1 VIWTSIK
8 TQVLKDMKARIAEL
22 EAENEALVETQ
33 RRKVVLLLGDREKAE
48 RALKQAEA
56 ERDALRGFLAER
68 CLLSSFDGEPR
79 EEGK

>member
-1 VIWTSIK
+1 MIWTSIK

-22 EAENEALVETQ
+22 ELSNRCLEEGLAVMTKNA
-33 RRKVVLLLGDREKAE
+33 GDNGNAAMR
-48 RALKQAEA
+48 AEA

-79 EEGK
+79 EEGE